1 MPEAILASRLHGNSG
16 TDDEGRPR
24 RATSEA
30 RVAVLGIGANLGRYR
45 LEERIGAG
53 GMAEVW
59 RALDLGLERNVAVK
73 VMSPDAV
80 SADASFVP
88 RFLREAKLSARLEH
102 PHILPIW
109 DFGQVDE
116 LLYIV
121 MPLLPGGT
129 LRNRAHDGVPGV
141 VATEWLRALASALD
155 YAHGEGVIHRDVKP
169 ANVLF
174 DRTGRLFLADF
185 GLAREAGSANL
196 TVAGTVLGT
205 PVYMSPEQVR
215 GEAATARS
223 DQYALGVLA
232 YYLLAGTPPFEA
244 NSVFVVM
251 EKTLKEEPAL
261 PSDLNPGLHRS
272 VDYVL
277 LKVLEKRPA
286 ERFESCAAF
295 VEALERASR
304 RGTDPGSH
312 TQTRA

>member
-1 MPEAILASRLHGNSG
+1 
-16 TDDEGRPR
+16 
-24 RATSEA
+24 
-30 RVAVLGIGANLGRYR
+30 VAVLGSGALLGRYR

-59 RALDLGLERNVAVK
+59 RALDLGLERNVALK

-80 SADASFVP
+80 SGDASFVP

-102 PHILPIW
+102 PHILPVY

-116 LLYIV
+116 LLFLV

-129 LRNRAHDGVPGV
+129 LRDRAREGVSGI
-141 VATEWLRALASALD
+141 VAMEWLKALSSALD
-155 YAHGEGVIHRDVKP
+155 YAHGEGIVHRDVKP

-215 GEAATARS
+215 GEAAGPRS

-251 EKTLKEEPAL
+251 EKTLREEPAL
-261 PSDLNPGLHRS
+261 PSGVNPGLHRS
-272 VDYVL
+272 ADYVL
-277 LKVLEKRPA
+277 LKVLEKKPSD
-286 ERFESCAAF
+286 RFESCGAF
-295 VEALERASR
+295 VQALERASR

-312 TQTRA
+312 P

>member
-1 MPEAILASRLHGNSG
+1 M
-16 TDDEGRPR
+16 
-24 RATSEA
+24 
-30 RVAVLGIGANLGRYR
+30 AVLGSGAILGRYR

-59 RALDLGLERNVAVK
+59 RALDLGLERNVALK
-73 VMSPDAV
+73 VMSPEAV
-80 SADASFVP
+80 SGDASFVP

-102 PHILPIW
+102 PHVLPIY
-109 DFGQVDE
+109 DFGQVDD
-116 LLYIV
+116 LLFLV

-129 LRNRAHDGVPGV
+129 LRDRAREGVS
-141 VATEWLRALASALD
+141 AILAMEWLKALASALG
-155 YAHGEGVIHRDVKP
+155 YAHGEGIVHRDVKP

-185 GLAREAGSANL
+185 GLAREAGSASL

-215 GEAATARS
+215 GEAAGPRS

-251 EKTLKEEPAL
+251 EKTLRDEPAL
-261 PSDLNPGLHRS
+261 PSEVNPGLHRS
-272 VDYVL
+272 ADYVL
-277 LKVLEKRPA
+277 LKVLEKRPSD
-286 ERFESCAAF
+286 RFESCGAF
-295 VEALERASR
+295 VQALERASR

-312 TQTRA
+312 P

>member
-1 MPEAILASRLHGNSG
+1 MAI
-16 TDDEGRPR
+16 
-24 RATSEA
+24 
-30 RVAVLGIGANLGRYR
+30 LGIGALLGRYR

-59 RALDLGLERNVAVK
+59 RALDLGLERHVALK
-73 VMSPDAV
+73 VMSPDTVA
-80 SADASFVP
+80 ADATFVP

-102 PHILPIW
+102 PHILPIY

-116 LLYIV
+116 LLFLV
-121 MPLLPGGT
+121 MPLLAGGT
-129 LRNRAHDGVPGV
+129 LRDRARAGVP
-141 VATEWLRALASALD
+141 ALLAMEWLKALAGALD
-155 YAHGEGVIHRDVKP
+155 FAHGEGVVHRDVKP

-174 DRTGRLFLADF
+174 DKGSRLFLADF
-185 GLAREAGSANL
+185 GLAREAGSSNL

-205 PVYMSPEQVR
+205 PVYMSPEQVK
-215 GEAATARS
+215 GEAASPRS

-251 EKTLKEEPAL
+251 EKTLREEPAL
-261 PSDLNPGLHRS
+261 PSAINPVLHRS

-286 ERFESCAAF
+286 DRFESCGAF
-295 VEALERASR
+295 VQALERASR
-304 RGTDPGSH
+304 RGTDPGAH
-312 TQTRA
+312 A

>member
-1 MPEAILASRLHGNSG
+1 VAI
-16 TDDEGRPR
+16 
-24 RATSEA
+24 
-30 RVAVLGIGANLGRYR
+30 LGIGAHLGRYR

-59 RALDLGLERNVAVK
+59 RALDLGLERLVALK

-80 SADASFVP
+80 SSDASFVP

-102 PHILPIW
+102 PHILPIY

-116 LLYIV
+116 LLFIV

-129 LRNRAHDGVPGV
+129 LRDRAREGVPGI
-141 VATEWLRALASALD
+141 VAMEWLRAIASALD
-155 YAHGEGVIHRDVKP
+155 YAHGEGVVHRDVKP
-169 ANVLF
+169 ANILF

-185 GLAREAGSANL
+185 GLAREAGSTNL

-205 PVYMSPEQVR
+205 PVYMSPEQVK
-215 GEAATARS
+215 GDQAGPRS

-251 EKTLKEEPAL
+251 EKTLREEPAL
-261 PSDLNPGLHRS
+261 PSAVNPVLHRS

-286 ERFESCAAF
+286 ERFESCGAF

-304 RGTDPGSH
+304 RGTDPGGHPH
-312 TQTRA
+312 TLA

>member
-1 MPEAILASRLHGNSG
+1 M
-16 TDDEGRPR
+16 
-24 RATSEA
+24 
-30 RVAVLGIGANLGRYR
+30 AVLGNGAVLGRYR
-45 LEERIGAG
+45 LEDRVGAG

-59 RALDLGLERNVAVK
+59 RALDLGLERHVAVK
-73 VMSPDAV
+73 VMSSEAV
-80 SADASFVP
+80 TSDASFVP

-102 PHILPIW
+102 PHILPIY

-116 LLYIV
+116 LLFIV
-121 MPLLPGGT
+121 MPLLLGGT
-129 LRNRAHDGVPGV
+129 LRERAREGIPPL
-141 VATEWLRALASALD
+141 VATEWLRSLASALD
-155 YAHGEGVIHRDVKP
+155 FAHGEGVVHRDVKP

-174 DRTGRLFLADF
+174 DRTGRLYLSDF
-185 GLAREAGSANL
+185 GLAREARSENL

-215 GEAATARS
+215 GDQAGPRS

-251 EKTLKEEPAL
+251 ERTLREEPRL
-261 PSDLNPGLHRS
+261 PSAVNPLLHRS

-286 ERFESCAAF
+286 DRFESCGDF
-295 VEALERASR
+295 VSALERASR
-304 RGTDPGSH
+304 RGTDPGA
-312 TQTRA
+312 RP

>member
-1 MPEAILASRLHGNSG
+1 M
-16 TDDEGRPR
+16 
-24 RATSEA
+24 
-30 RVAVLGIGANLGRYR
+30 AVLGIGAVLGRYR

-59 RALDLGLERNVAVK
+59 RALDLGLERYVAVK
-73 VMSPDAV
+73 VMSPDTVA
-80 SADASFVP
+80 SDASFVP

-102 PHILPIW
+102 PHILPVY

-116 LLYIV
+116 LLFIV

-129 LRNRAHDGVPGV
+129 LRDRAHEGVAPT
-141 VATEWLRALASALD
+141 VAMEWLGALASALD
-155 YAHGEGVIHRDVKP
+155 YAHGEGVVHRDVKP

-174 DRTGRLFLADF
+174 DRTGRLFLSDF

-215 GEAATARS
+215 GEAATPRS

-251 EKTLKEEPAL
+251 EKTLRDEPAL
-261 PSDLNPGLHRS
+261 PSALNPGLHRS

-277 LKVLEKRPA
+277 LKVLEKSPSD
-286 ERFESCAAF
+286 RFESCREF
-295 VEALERASR
+295 VEALQRASS
-304 RGTDPGSH
+304 RGTDPAVR
-312 TQTRA
+312 TRA

>member
-1 MPEAILASRLHGNSG
+1 M
-16 TDDEGRPR
+16 
-24 RATSEA
+24 
-30 RVAVLGIGANLGRYR
+30 AVLGSGALLGRYM

-59 RALDLGLERNVAVK
+59 RALDVGLERNVALK

-80 SADASFVP
+80 AGDPSFVP

-102 PHILPIW
+102 PHVLPVY
-109 DFGQVDE
+109 DFGQVDD
-116 LLYIV
+116 LLFLV
-121 MPLLPGGT
+121 MPLLAGGT
-129 LRNRAHDGVPGV
+129 LRDRAREGVSGI
-141 VATEWLRALASALD
+141 VATEWLKALASALD
-155 YAHGEGVIHRDVKP
+155 YAHGEGIVHRDVKP

-215 GEAATARS
+215 GEAAGPRS

-251 EKTLKEEPAL
+251 EKTLREEPAL
-261 PSDLNPGLHRS
+261 PSGVNPGLHRS
-272 VDYVL
+272 ADYVL
-277 LKVLEKRPA
+277 LKVLEKRP
-286 ERFESCAAF
+286 EDRFESCGAF
-295 VEALERASR
+295 VQALERASR
-304 RGTDPGSH
+304 RGTDPGS
-312 TQTRA
+312 RP

>member
-1 MPEAILASRLHGNSG
+1 M
-16 TDDEGRPR
+16 
-24 RATSEA
+24 
-30 RVAVLGIGANLGRYR
+30 VVLGNGTILGRYR

-59 RALDLGLERNVAVK
+59 RALDLGLERHVAAK
-73 VMSPDAV
+73 VMSLDTV
-80 SADASFVP
+80 ASDPSFAP

-102 PHILPIW
+102 PHILPIY

-116 LLYIV
+116 LLFIV

-129 LRNRAHDGVPGV
+129 LRDRARDGVPPIL
-141 VATEWLRALASALD
+141 AMEWLKALASALD
-155 YAHGEGVIHRDVKP
+155 YAHGEGVVHRDVKP

-174 DRTGRLFLADF
+174 DKTGRLFLADF
-185 GLAREAGSANL
+185 GLAREARSESL

-215 GEAATARS
+215 GEQAGPRS

-232 YYLLAGTPPFEA
+232 YYLLTGTPPFEA

-251 EKTLKEEPAL
+251 ERTLREEPAL
-261 PSDLNPGLHRS
+261 PSVRNPVLHRS

-277 LKVLEKRPA
+277 LKVLEKRPT
-286 ERFESCAAF
+286 ERFESCGAF

-304 RGTDPGSH
+304 RGTDPGARPH
-312 TQTRA
+312 TIA

>member
-1 MPEAILASRLHGNSG
+1 M
-16 TDDEGRPR
+16 
-24 RATSEA
+24 
-30 RVAVLGIGANLGRYR
+30 AVLGSGALLGRYR

-59 RALDLGLERNVAVK
+59 RALDVGLERFVAVK

-80 SADASFVP
+80 AADASFVP

-102 PHILPIW
+102 PHILPVY
-109 DFGQVDE
+109 DFGQVDD
-116 LLYIV
+116 LLFIV

-129 LRNRAHDGVPGV
+129 LRDRAHEGVPGL
-141 VATEWLRALASALD
+141 VAMEWLRSLAAALD
-155 YAHGEGVIHRDVKP
+155 YAHGEGVVHRDVKP

-174 DRTGRLFLADF
+174 DKTGRLFLADF
-185 GLAREAGSANL
+185 GLARESGSANL

-205 PVYMSPEQVR
+205 PVYMSPEQVK
-215 GEAATARS
+215 GEQAGPRS

-251 EKTLKEEPAL
+251 EKTLRDEPAL
-261 PSDLNPGLHRS
+261 PSAVNPVLHRS

-277 LKVLEKRPA
+277 LKVLEKRPSD
-286 ERFESCAAF
+286 RFESCGAF
-295 VEALERASR
+295 VEALERASL
-304 RGTDPGSH
+304 RGTDPGSNPH
-312 TQTRA
+312 THA

>member
-1 MPEAILASRLHGNSG
+1 M
-16 TDDEGRPR
+16 
-24 RATSEA
+24 
-30 RVAVLGIGANLGRYR
+30 AVLGSGALLGRYR

-59 RALDLGLERNVAVK
+59 RALDLGLERNVALK

-80 SADASFVP
+80 AGDASFVP

-102 PHILPIW
+102 PHILPIY

-116 LLYIV
+116 LLFLV
-121 MPLLPGGT
+121 MPLLSGGT
-129 LRNRAHDGVPGV
+129 LRDRAREGVPGIL
-141 VATEWLRALASALD
+141 AMEWLKALASALD
-155 YAHGEGVIHRDVKP
+155 YAHGEGIVHRDVKP

-215 GEAATARS
+215 GDAAGPRS

-251 EKTLKEEPAL
+251 EKTLREEPAL
-261 PSDLNPGLHRS
+261 PSGVNPGLHRS
-272 VDYVL
+272 ADYVL

-286 ERFESCAAF
+286 DRFESCGAF
-295 VEALERASR
+295 VQALERASR

-312 TQTRA
+312 P

>member
-1 MPEAILASRLHGNSG
+1 M
-16 TDDEGRPR
+16 
-24 RATSEA
+24 
-30 RVAVLGIGANLGRYR
+30 AVLGIGATLGRYR

-80 SADASFVP
+80 ADDTSFVP
-88 RFLREAKLSARLEH
+88 RFLREAKVSARLEH

-109 DFGQVDE
+109 DFGQAED
-116 LLYIV
+116 LLFIV

-129 LRNRAHDGVPGV
+129 LRDRAHAGVPAV
-141 VATEWLRALASALD
+141 IALEWLRALASALD
-155 YAHGEGVIHRDVKP
+155 YAHREGVVHRDVKP

-174 DRTGRLFLADF
+174 DRTGRLFLSDF
-185 GLAREAGSANL
+185 GLAREAGSASL

-215 GEAATARS
+215 GEAASPRS

-251 EKTLKEEPAL
+251 EKTLRDEPAL
-261 PSDLNPGLHRS
+261 PSAVNPVLHRS

-286 ERFESCAAF
+286 ERFESCGAF

-304 RGTDPGSH
+304 RGTDPGAH
-312 TQTRA
+312 P

>member
-1 MPEAILASRLHGNSG
+1 
-16 TDDEGRPR
+16 
-24 RATSEA
+24 
-30 RVAVLGIGANLGRYR
+30 VAVLGSGALLGRYR

-59 RALDLGLERNVAVK
+59 RALDLGLERNVALK

-80 SADASFVP
+80 AGDASFVP

-102 PHILPIW
+102 PHILPIY

-116 LLYIV
+116 LLFLV

-129 LRNRAHDGVPGV
+129 LRDRAREGVPGIL
-141 VATEWLRALASALD
+141 AMELLKALASALD
-155 YAHGEGVIHRDVKP
+155 YAHGEGIVHRDVKP

-215 GEAATARS
+215 GDAAGPRS

-251 EKTLKEEPAL
+251 EKTLREEPAL
-261 PSDLNPGLHRS
+261 PSGVNPGLHRS
-272 VDYVL
+272 ADYVL
-277 LKVLEKRPA
+277 LKVLEKRPVD
-286 ERFESCAAF
+286 RFESCGAF
-295 VEALERASR
+295 VQALERASR

-312 TQTRA
+312 P

>member
-1 MPEAILASRLHGNSG
+1 M
-16 TDDEGRPR
+16 
-24 RATSEA
+24 
-30 RVAVLGIGANLGRYR
+30 AVLGSGAILGRYR

-59 RALDLGLERNVAVK
+59 RALDLGLERNVALK
-73 VMSPDAV
+73 VMSPEAV
-80 SADASFVP
+80 SGDASFVP

-102 PHILPIW
+102 PHVLPIY
-109 DFGQVDE
+109 DFGQVDD
-116 LLYIV
+116 LLFLV

-129 LRNRAHDGVPGV
+129 LRDRAREGVS
-141 VATEWLRALASALD
+141 AILAMEWLKALASALD
-155 YAHGEGVIHRDVKP
+155 YAHGEGIVHRDVKP

-185 GLAREAGSANL
+185 GLARAAGSASL

-215 GEAATARS
+215 GEAAGPRS

-251 EKTLKEEPAL
+251 EKTLRDEPAL
-261 PSDLNPGLHRS
+261 PSEVNPGLHRS
-272 VDYVL
+272 ADYVL
-277 LKVLEKRPA
+277 LKVLEKRPSD
-286 ERFESCAAF
+286 RFESCGAF
-295 VEALERASR
+295 VQALERASR

-312 TQTRA
+312 P

>member
-1 MPEAILASRLHGNSG
+1 M
-16 TDDEGRPR
+16 
-24 RATSEA
+24 
-30 RVAVLGIGANLGRYR
+30 AVLGSGAILGRYR

-59 RALDLGLERNVAVK
+59 RALDLGLERNVALK
-73 VMSPDAV
+73 VMSPEAV
-80 SADASFVP
+80 SGDASFVP

-102 PHILPIW
+102 PHVLPIY
-109 DFGQVDE
+109 DFGQVDD
-116 LLYIV
+116 LLFLV

-129 LRNRAHDGVPGV
+129 LRDRAREGVS
-141 VATEWLRALASALD
+141 AILAMEWLKALASALD
-155 YAHGEGVIHRDVKP
+155 YAHGEGIVHRDVKP

-185 GLAREAGSANL
+185 GLAREAGSASL

-215 GEAATARS
+215 GEAAGPRS

-251 EKTLKEEPAL
+251 EKTLRDEPAL
-261 PSDLNPGLHRS
+261 PSEVNPGLHRS
-272 VDYVL
+272 ADYVL
-277 LKVLEKRPA
+277 LKVLEKRPSD
-286 ERFESCAAF
+286 RFESCGAF
-295 VEALERASR
+295 VQALERASR

-312 TQTRA
+312 P

>member
-1 MPEAILASRLHGNSG
+1 VAI
-16 TDDEGRPR
+16 
-24 RATSEA
+24 
-30 RVAVLGIGANLGRYR
+30 LGIGAVLGRYR

-59 RALDLGLERNVAVK
+59 RALDLGLERYVALK

-102 PHILPIW
+102 PHILPIY

-116 LLYIV
+116 LLFIV

-129 LRNRAHDGVPGV
+129 LRDRAREGVPGV
-141 VATEWLRALASALD
+141 LAMDWLKALASALD
-155 YAHGEGVIHRDVKP
+155 YAHGEGIVHRDVKP

-174 DRTGRLFLADF
+174 DKTGRLFLADF
-185 GLAREAGSANL
+185 GLAREAASSNL

-215 GEAATARS
+215 GEAASPRS

-251 EKTLKEEPAL
+251 EKTLREEPAL
-261 PSDLNPGLHRS
+261 PSGVNPGLHRS
-272 VDYVL
+272 ADYVL
-277 LKVLEKRPA
+277 LKVLEKKPSD
-286 ERFESCAAF
+286 RFESCGAF

-304 RGTDPGSH
+304 RGTDPGL
-312 TQTRA
+312 RA

>member
-1 MPEAILASRLHGNSG
+1 
-16 TDDEGRPR
+16 
-24 RATSEA
+24 
-30 RVAVLGIGANLGRYR
+30 VAVLGIGAVLGRYR

-59 RALDLGLERNVAVK
+59 RALDLGLERYVAVK
-73 VMSPDAV
+73 VMSPDTV
-80 SADASFVP
+80 SSDASFVP

-102 PHILPIW
+102 PHILPVY

-116 LLYIV
+116 LLFIV

-129 LRNRAHDGVPGV
+129 LRDRAHEGVAPV
-141 VATEWLRALASALD
+141 VAMEWLGALASALD
-155 YAHGEGVIHRDVKP
+155 YAHGEGVVHRDVKP

-174 DRTGRLFLADF
+174 DRTGRLFLSDF
-185 GLAREAGSANL
+185 GLAREAGSASL

-215 GEAATARS
+215 GEAATPRS

-251 EKTLKEEPAL
+251 EKTLRDEPAL
-261 PSDLNPGLHRS
+261 PSALNPGLHRS

-277 LKVLEKRPA
+277 LKVLEKKPSD
-286 ERFESCAAF
+286 RFESCGAF
-295 VEALERASR
+295 VQALERVSR
-304 RGTDPGSH
+304 RGTDPGAH
-312 TQTRA
+312 P

>member
-1 MPEAILASRLHGNSG
+1 
-16 TDDEGRPR
+16 
-24 RATSEA
+24 
-30 RVAVLGIGANLGRYR
+30 VAVLGSGALLGRYR

-59 RALDLGLERNVAVK
+59 RALDLGLERNVALK

-80 SADASFVP
+80 SGDASFVP

-102 PHILPIW
+102 PHVLPIY

-116 LLYIV
+116 LLFLV

-129 LRNRAHDGVPGV
+129 LRDRAREGVSGIL
-141 VATEWLRALASALD
+141 AMEWLKALASALD
-155 YAHGEGVIHRDVKP
+155 YAHGEGIVHRDVKP

-185 GLAREAGSANL
+185 GLAREAGSASL

-215 GEAATARS
+215 GEAAGPRS

-251 EKTLKEEPAL
+251 EKTLREEPAL
-261 PSDLNPGLHRS
+261 PSGVNPGLHRS
-272 VDYVL
+272 ADYVL

-286 ERFESCAAF
+286 DRFESCGAF
-295 VEALERASR
+295 VQALERASR

-312 TQTRA
+312 P

>member
-1 MPEAILASRLHGNSG
+1 M
-16 TDDEGRPR
+16 
-24 RATSEA
+24 
-30 RVAVLGIGANLGRYR
+30 AVLGSGALLGRYR

-59 RALDLGLERNVAVK
+59 RALDLGLERNVALK

-80 SADASFVP
+80 SGDASFVP

-102 PHILPIW
+102 PHILPVY

-116 LLYIV
+116 LLFLV

-129 LRNRAHDGVPGV
+129 LRDRAREGVSGI
-141 VATEWLRALASALD
+141 VAMEWLKALASALD
-155 YAHGEGVIHRDVKP
+155 YAHGEGIVHRDVKP

-215 GEAATARS
+215 GEAAGPRS

-251 EKTLKEEPAL
+251 EKTLREEPAL
-261 PSDLNPGLHRS
+261 PSGVNPGLHRS
-272 VDYVL
+272 ADYVL
-277 LKVLEKRPA
+277 LKVLEKRPTD
-286 ERFESCAAF
+286 RFESCGVF
-295 VEALERASR
+295 VQALERASR

-312 TQTRA
+312 P